1 MWALWR
7 IFRTLLEQPWAAP
20 AAATVSVLL
29 LAGGGVGSVL
39 HWHSVITFFT
49 WGAIWAVVA
58 LGAWV
63 INR

>member
-7 IFRTLLEQPWAAP
+7 ILRTLLEQPWAASV
-20 AAATVSVLL
+20 AAIIAILSLV
-29 LAGGGVGSVL
+29 GGVVGL
-39 HWHSVITFFT
+39 TQHWHSFLTFFI
-49 WGAIWAVVA
+49 WSAIWAVVA